1 MKRFFLITV
10 LGAVLG
16 CTAQQK
22 YDLSSSE
29 VKMNYIFSRMYKE
42 KPLHK
47 DLFNKKLFLAVYKF
61 SDSKISK
68 GNAISE
74 THEFLDSFLISISPD
89 GDGYSASKLYKIE
102 GVYNPKIIEIKE
114 GKYPLF
120 TITVA
125 HGTAGNRKTESFQFK
140 GE

>member
-1 MKRFFLITV
+1 MKIFFLIAV

-16 CTAQQK
+16 CNAQQK
-22 YDLSSSE
+22 YDLSNSE
-29 VKMNYIFSRMYKE
+29 VKMNYIFSRMYNE

-47 DLFNKKLFLAVYKF
+47 DLFNKSLFLSVYKF

-68 GNAISE
+68 GNIISGTDE
-74 THEFLDSFLISISPD
+74 SLDSYLISLSPD

-125 HGTAGNRKTESFQFK
+125 HGTVGNRKTESFQFK